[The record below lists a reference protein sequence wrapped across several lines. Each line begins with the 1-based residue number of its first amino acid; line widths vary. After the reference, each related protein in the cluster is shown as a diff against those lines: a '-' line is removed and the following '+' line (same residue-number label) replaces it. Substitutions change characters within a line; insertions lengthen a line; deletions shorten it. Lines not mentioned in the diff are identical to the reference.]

1 MKNCYQAFSPPVTA
15 ARKLSY
21 ISCWQLVSLSGAHN
35 ERTVRQ
41 DECPVQKYLI
51 NELSSCLQVIL
62 HRTKDTE
69 RTLSEQSKE
78 LKKKKKIAAERISV
92 FIFLKAKL
100 PIKFYGPIFHLLKL
114 FVFQKYYITFLSWW
128 NMHYMKFSIL
138 SV

>member
-21 ISCWQLVSLSGAHN
+21 IGCWQLVSLSGAHN
-35 ERTVRQ
+35 ERTVTQ

-69 RTLSEQSKE
+69 RTPSEQSKE
-78 LKKKKKIAAERISV
+78 LKKKKIAAERIC
-92 FIFLKAKL
+92 
-100 PIKFYGPIFHLLKL
+100 FH
-114 FVFQKYYITFLSWW
+114 FFLSQVT
-128 NMHYMKFSIL
+128 YKIL
-138 SV
+138 WTYFAYA

>member
-1 MKNCYQAFSPPVTA
+1 MKNRYQAFSPPVTA

-41 DECPVQKYLI
+41 DECPVQKHLI
-51 NELSSCLQVIL
+51 NELLSCLQVIL

-78 LKKKKKIAAERISV
+78 LKEKIAAERIS
-92 FIFLKAKL
+92 
-100 PIKFYGPIFHLLKL
+100 
-114 FVFQKYYITFLSWW
+114 T
-128 NMHYMKFSIL
+128 
-138 SV
+138 